1 MHNGRSFIEF
11 TPRTG
16 TMYFFQLQLS
26 KGGKMY
32 PVLNMPLI
40 SNRLEATALIQSG
53 YVYSF
58 ENKTIKMVVQSN

>member
-1 MHNGRSFIEF
+1 
-11 TPRTG
+11 
-16 TMYFFQLQLS
+16 
-26 KGGKMY
+26 MY
-32 PVLNMPLI
+32 PVLNMPLM